1 MTGNGYYN
9 RNGRESTRVF
19 DGIRN
24 ADSLRENYLE
34 ERLRESEGVGN
45 DVTPRVCNRYNV
57 IDYLKSVAR
66 TFTFLT
72 KSGRVA

>member
-9 RNGRESTRVF
+9 RNGKESKRVF

-24 ADSLRENYLE
+24 VDLRENYLE

-45 DVTPRVCNRYNV
+45 DVTPQICNRYHV

-72 KSGRVA
+72 KSGRIA